1 MLKTKEN
8 LIFRPEEERSVGMRK
23 LNEIITRISVWILK
37 KIRWEN
43 TEFNQQ
49 TISTILGWTFGFI
62 LACIYKFILA

>member
-1 MLKTKEN
+1 
-8 LIFRPEEERSVGMRK
+8 MRK

-62 LACIYKFILA
+62 LACIFTDYFGGLRGFIRI

>member
-1 MLKTKEN
+1 
-8 LIFRPEEERSVGMRK
+8 MRK

-49 TISTILGWTFGFI
+49 TISTNPEQQYREI
-62 LACIYKFILA
+62 

>member
-1 MLKTKEN
+1 
-8 LIFRPEEERSVGMRK
+8 MRK

-49 TISTILGWTFGFI
+49 TISTILGWTFGFK
-62 LACIYKFILA
+62 AYKVYEYRRHD